1 MTEAHKRICKYCG
14 REFETY
20 TSRGLYCSRRC
31 ANAMDNMKRKMQI
44 TGKDADTIK
53 SEMKHQTRMPCSVGF
68 NKNDLYAYKQRAIH
82 SVKELGE
89 ISRIARSEHHE
100 TYGQYISHE
109 QSLKSDHDMR
119 IRHEVWKLNQEKAK
133 EKKADEPISEGG
145 KAVFKWVSHTKPKH
159 TT

>member
-1 MTEAHKRICKYCG
+1 MAELKIVFCKNCGKR
-14 REFETY
+14 FESYATNPV
-20 TSRGLYCSRRC
+20 YCSHECYKASQRIKDKLRRL
-31 ANAMDNMKRKMQI
+31 NAPSQKKKPTDNA
-44 TGKDADTIK
+44 GA
-53 SEMKHQTRMPCSVGF
+53 QTSMSF
-68 NKNDLYAYKQRAIH
+68 SKKDLYKYKQRAIH

-89 ISRIARSEHHE
+89 ISHIARSEHHE

-109 QSLKSDHDMR
+109 QTLKSDHDMR